1 MLLCKA
7 DNFAVALKSKEYFIR
22 KSIFN
27 MKKITKSLRTALCA
41 SALLLGTNSVHAA
54 SDLTLWYKAPA
65 SYWEEALPLGNGRI
79 AAMVSGS
86 VAQDTIQLNE
96 DTFWSG
102 SPYSNYNENCKTYLQ
117 DMRNNMQKGTEAGSI
132 EAQKLAMKYVV
143 ADKTKTSHGQI
154 YESVGRMLL
163 TFPGQTYATEPA
175 KDGNT
180 ANPRVVTNYKRWLNL
195 EDATSGVSYDCDGVR
210 YTRTVFTSFDDNVT
224 VVHLT
229 ASEAGKLNFNV
240 SFVGPEK
247 TQRIKCTSTK
257 YDGNTLMVRSYPG
270 KEKEENIPNKL
281 ECYSFI
287 RVVDNDGKLAIGSQS
302 VRTSALAPAQDVP
315 TLEIKG
321 ATTVTLIVSS
331 ATNFVNYSDIS
342 ADAKAKSLD
351 FIEKWQGKS
360 YASALA
366 AHTEKYRTQ
375 FNRVSLSLG
384 DNAAQSVKDTKTRIT
399 EFSTTADPQLA
410 AMYFQFGR
418 YLLISSSQPGSQ
430 PANLQGKWNPDGR
443 QYPAWDSKY
452 TTNINAEMNYWPAE
466 VTNLSECHEPFLKMV
481 KDVSVTGRQ
490 SAEKMYGCN
499 GWTLHHNTDLW
510 RCTGAVDNATAAIW
524 PTGNAWFCSHIWEHY
539 LYTGDKKFLAEY
551 YPVMK
556 GAAEFYQ
563 GFLYKDKNT
572 EYMVAG
578 PSISP
583 ENHPGL
589 YSYTDENG
597 KKQSCAVFQGVT
609 MDNAMIYDL
618 LKNTASAAHVLG
630 QDKAF
635 AAKLDKLRAK
645 LSPMKIG
652 KYGQLQEW
660 QEDWDR
666 EYSSHR
672 HLSHLWGAFPGNQVS
687 PYENTDLFQGVHK
700 SLVGRGDAS
709 RGWSMGWKVCLWARM
724 LDGDHAMT
732 LIKNQLK
739 LKDPNA
745 TIRDQDGGTYAN
757 MFDSHPPFQ
766 IDGNF
771 GCCAGIAEMLVQS
784 HGGFLHVLPALPS
797 EWQKEGEV
805 IGLRTRGGFEITDMK
820 WANGKLVS
828 LKIKSIIGGNLRL
841 RTATP
846 LKKSDGTPIAI
857 ASGSNPNP
865 LMQPYHMSKPLVKDR
880 TKIPETLLPETTLYD
895 IPTRAGEEIVLIP
908 QR

>member
-1 MLLCKA
+1 ML
-7 DNFAVALKSKEYFIR
+7 
-22 KSIFN
+22 
-27 MKKITKSLRTALCA
+27 KITKSLRMAFYA
-41 SALLLGTNSVHAA
+41 SALLFAPNSVHAA
-54 SDLTLWYKAPA
+54 NELTLWYKAPA
-65 SYWEEALPLGNGRI
+65 SYWEEALPLGNGRL

-102 SPYSNYNENCKTYLQ
+102 SPYNNYNENCKTYLQ
-117 DMRNNMQKGTEAGSI
+117 AMRDNMQKGTEAGYI
-132 EAQKLAMKYVV
+132 EAQKLAMKYMV

-175 KDGNT
+175 KEGNT
-180 ANPRVVTNYKRWLNL
+180 ANPHVVTNYKRWLNL

-210 YTRTVFTSFDDNVT
+210 FTRTVFTSFDDNVT
-224 VVHLT
+224 VVRLT
-229 ASEAGKLNFNV
+229 ASKAGKLNFKV

-247 TQRIKCTSTK
+247 TNRIKCTSTK
-257 YDGNTLMVRSYPG
+257 YDAKTLMVRSYPG
-270 KEKEENIPNKL
+270 KETEENIPCKL

-287 RVVDNDGKLAIGSQS
+287 RVVDNDGKLAIGKQS
-302 VRTSALAPAQDVP
+302 VKTSSLASAEDVP
-315 TLEIKG
+315 TLEIKN

-331 ATNFVNYSDIS
+331 ATNFVDYSDIS
-342 ADAKAKSLD
+342 ADAKAKSLG

-366 AHTEKYRTQ
+366 AHTEKYKTQ
-375 FNRVSLSLG
+375 FNRVSLTLG
-384 DNAAQSVKDTKTRIT
+384 NNAAQSAKDTKTRIS

-510 RCTGAVDNATAAIW
+510 RSTGAVDYATAAIW

-539 LYTGDKKFLAEY
+539 LYTGDKAFLAEY

-563 GFLYKDKNT
+563 GFLYKDEKT
-572 EYMVAG
+572 GYLVAG

-583 ENHPGL
+583 ENHPGR

-618 LKNTASAAHVLG
+618 LKNTAAVARILG
-630 QDKAF
+630 KDETF
-635 AAKLDKLRAK
+635 AADLDKLRAE

-672 HLSHLWGAFPGNQVS
+672 HLSHLWGAFPGSQVS
-687 PYENTDLFQGVHK
+687 PYENPDLFQGVHK

-745 TIRDQDGGTYAN
+745 TIRDEDGGTYAN

-784 HGGFLHVLPALPS
+784 HAGFLHVLPALPS

-805 IGLRTRGGFEITDMK
+805 KGLRTRGGFEITDMK
-820 WANGKLVS
+820 WTNGKLSS
-828 LKIKSIIGGNLRL
+828 LKIKSTIGGNLRL

-846 LKKSDGTPIAI
+846 LKKSDGTTIEI
-857 ASGSNPNP
+857 ASGSNTNP
-865 LMQPYHMSKPLVKDR
+865 LMQPYNMSKPLVKDR
-880 TKIPETLLPETTLYD
+880 TKIPETLLPETFLYD
-895 IPTRAGEEIVLIP
+895 ISTRAGEEIVLVP